1 MHKFKTKLNEIMKIC
16 KKVLS
21 TDLDKRGNIFRSRGP
36 KPCWS
41 DCFIIA
47 VSIFAEFEGID
58 SESRLIAMLKKH
70 KRYFPHLIS
79 RRQYNDRRRALLPY
93 CTKLQQYLANQ
104 IDEGEDY
111 FCIDSKPIS
120 VCRLSRSHR
129 CHFGKAEGYRSP
141 DWGYC
146 ASQQMHYFG
155 YKLHAVCG
163 LRGVI
168 HSYDISK
175 ASVHDIHYLKDIKD
189 RFFDCTII
197 GDKGYINADIRT
209 SLFETQHIRLEY
221 PYRVNQKG
229 AKPFNRLF
237 SKSRRRIET
246 VFSQLTDQFMIMRN
260 YAKSVNGLFA
270 RLGYKLCSYTFAQY
284 INWMNNK
291 PIGKIKYAL
300 N

>member
-1 MHKFKTKLNEIMKIC
+1 M
-16 KKVLS
+16 
-21 TDLDKRGNIFRSRGP
+21 
-36 KPCWS
+36 
-41 DCFIIA
+41 
-47 VSIFAEFEGID
+47 
-58 SESRLIAMLKKH
+58 
-70 KRYFPHLIS
+70 
-79 RRQYNDRRRALLPY
+79 PY
-93 CTKLQQYLANQ
+93 CTKLQRLVANQ
-104 IDEGEDY
+104 IEEGEDY

-120 VCRLSRSHR
+120 VCRLSRSYR
-129 CHFGKAEGYRSP
+129 CHFGREEGNRSP

-146 ASQQMHYFG
+146 ASQQMPYCG

-175 ASVHDIHYLKDIKD
+175 ASVHNIHYLREINEHFS
-189 RFFDCTII
+189 RCTII
-197 GDKGYINADIRT
+197 GDRGYISAEIRT
-209 SLFETQHIRLEY
+209 SLFEPQHVRLEY

-229 AKPFNRLF
+229 DKPLYRLF

-246 VFSQLTDQFMIMRN
+246 AFSQLTDQFMIMRN

-270 RLGYKLCSYTFAQY
+270 RISYKLCPYTLAQY
-284 INWMNNK
+284 FNCMNNN